1 MKFWIKKLRHVLIH
15 GHPLGKI
22 KSKEKKIIVT
32 DTKKEQIMKSW
43 IVLDYRK
50 GNKKRVTIIWHL
62 WAKERPEKEK
72 SCNDIKL
79 RQTHVT
85 HRMTRV

>member
-32 DTKKEQIMKSW
+32 DTKKRTNNEELNSIRLSK
-43 IVLDYRK
+43 RK
-50 GNKKRVTIIWHL
+50 QKTCYNNMTLVSKRKDWKGKKL
-62 WAKERPEKEK
+62 
-72 SCNDIKL
+72 
-79 RQTHVT
+79 
-85 HRMTRV
+85 